1 MTPDQRAAARNRVKE
16 LTGWI
21 AGAATALTLGFAI
34 GAARHAPAAE
44 STAAATA
51 AGAAATDTTEQQD
64 ATSSSYDDGLQAP
77 SSTPSASAETP
88 AATSGA
94 S

>member
-21 AGAATALTLGFAI
+21 AGAAAALTLGFAL
-34 GAARHAPAAE
+34 GAGHHTPA
-44 STAAATA
+44 TTATA
-51 AGAAATDTTEQQD
+51 ASPTPTTTDDTTQPEQ
-64 ATSSSYDDGLQAP
+64 AIPEPSYDDNLQAP
-77 SSTPSASAETP
+77 SSAPVPSYSPP
-88 AATSGA
+88 AATTSA